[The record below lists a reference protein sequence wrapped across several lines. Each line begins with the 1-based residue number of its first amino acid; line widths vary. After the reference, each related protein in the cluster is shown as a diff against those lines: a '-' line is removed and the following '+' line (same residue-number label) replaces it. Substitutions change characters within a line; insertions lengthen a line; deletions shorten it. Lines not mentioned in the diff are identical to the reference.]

1 MRASMNSTNIE
12 SELEALKLEMAKK
25 KDRREKHKLYIQ
37 IQELR
42 KVYRQIT
49 GRNYK
54 WQRKWE
60 DQELK

>member
-1 MRASMNSTNIE
+1 MGGRMKNNEINSEKTLE
-12 SELEALKLEMAKK
+12 KELEDLKEQMYQTD
-25 KDRREKHKLYIQ
+25 DRREKHKLYIQ

-54 WQRKWE
+54 WKQ
-60 DQELK
+60 

>member
-1 MRASMNSTNIE
+1 MKEKLTDIIPN
-12 SELEALKLEMAKK
+12 KLETLKK
-25 KDRREKHKLYIQ
+25 QMYQTEDRRKKHKLYMQ

-54 WQRKWE
+54 WKQ
-60 DQELK
+60 

>member
-1 MRASMNSTNIE
+1 MNIE
-12 SELEALKLEMAKK
+12 SELEALKLEMAQKE
-25 KDRREKHKLYIQ
+25 DRREKHKLYIQ

-54 WQRKWE
+54 WK
-60 DQELK
+60 